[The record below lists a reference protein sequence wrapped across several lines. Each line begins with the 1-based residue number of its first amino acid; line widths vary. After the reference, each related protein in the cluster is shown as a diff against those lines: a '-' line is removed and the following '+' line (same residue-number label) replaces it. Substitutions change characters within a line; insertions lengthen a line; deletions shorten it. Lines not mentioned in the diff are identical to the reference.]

1 MARRRTGSTASA
13 ARERTG
19 KSPDAYRTI
28 GEAADEL
35 GVPRHVL
42 RFWETRFSQL
52 RPMKRAGARRYYRP
66 EDIALIGRIRD
77 LLYEEGYSI
86 RGVRKLL
93 KSGGVRG
100 LAENPAGGE
109 TRGPADELELR
120 EVLAGLVELRDML
133 R

>member
-1 MARRRTGSTASA
+1 MAQRHAASTPG
-13 ARERTG
+13 ERSG

-28 GEAADEL
+28 SEAAGEL
-35 GVPRHVL
+35 GVPQHVL
-42 RFWETRFSQL
+42 RFWETRFTQV
-52 RPMKRAGARRYYRP
+52 RPMKRAGGRRYYRP

-77 LLYEEGYSI
+77 LLYDEGYSI

-100 LAENPAGGE
+100 LAGKPAAGVATPATGG
-109 TRGPADELELR
+109 DSKLR
-120 EVLAGLVELRDML
+120 EVLAELVELRDML

>member
-1 MARRRTGSTASA
+1 MARRRTGST

-100 LAENPAGGE
+100 LAESPAAGGE
-109 TRGPADELELR
+109 TRGPAGELELR
-120 EVLAGLVELRDML
+120 EVLAELVELRDML

>member
-1 MARRRTGSTASA
+1 MAQRGAAST

-28 GEAADEL
+28 GEAAVEL
-35 GVPRHVL
+35 GVPQHVL
-42 RFWETRFSQL
+42 RFWETRFTQV

-86 RGVRKLL
+86 RGVQKLL

-100 LAENPAGGE
+100 LAGSREAAPAPPGPAGE
-109 TRGPADELELR
+109 SELR
-120 EVLAGLVELRDML
+120 EVLAELVELRDLL

>member
-1 MARRRTGSTASA
+1 MARRRTGST

-100 LAENPAGGE
+100 LAENPAAGGE
-109 TRGPADELELR
+109 TRSPADELELR
-120 EVLAGLVELRDML
+120 EVLAELVELRDML